1 MNDLEDINYII
12 TFLDKLR
19 NLKTIDD
26 IKDIDTNK
34 LKNIQKNID
43 SVLIKYNI
51 IEAKSIF
58 SKTLIKLTKN
68 TQKGG
73 SGHGH
78 GNFIRSIRN
87 LLVSNVNNTGI
98 VGGSLLTFVEI
109 IITYTFISLSIDT
122 MLELSIRSS
131 VNFSNIIRRNMI
143 TSVVIERLNS
153 LFEKIDN
160 NELVASQRIASFQS
174 RVNQR
179 LDQEFNLVA
188 SQRNPR
194 ENPRV
199 NQQVNPVA
207 MPIGNPI
214 GNSEPIIIRDA
225 QPILIDDTSVTTAI
239 ESTQELEDR
248 TIECI
253 NNYLQRGNE
262 EPRRHR
268 LFNCIPL
275 LRRNNNTVVQSELD
289 EAMISI
295 NRITENIRQPAE
307 LIPIQQITDENNM
320 IYIEQ
325 VETIPATEETIPATE
340 ETKTIFGLFS
350 NYCLN
355 VMDSINNFAVG
366 QFINDQEGG
375 NKRKKYNIKKQYN
388 TKRKIKKRKI
398 KTRCKR
404 RYKRAS
410 L

>member
-1 MNDLEDINYII
+1 MNDLKDINYII
-12 TFLDKLR
+12 TFLDKLK

-58 SKTLIKLTKN
+58 NKTLIKLTKN

-73 SGHGH
+73 SGRGH
-78 GNFIRSIRN
+78 GNFIRN

-122 MLELSIRSS
+122 MLELSSRSS

-160 NELVASQRIASFQS
+160 NELVA
-174 RVNQR
+174 
-179 LDQEFNLVA
+179 
-188 SQRNPR
+188 
-194 ENPRV
+194 
-199 NQQVNPVA
+199 
-207 MPIGNPI
+207 MPI

-248 TIECI
+248 TIEYI

-262 EPRRHR
+262 EPRSHR
-268 LFNCIPL
+268 LFNFIPL
-275 LRRNNNTVVQSELD
+275 LRRNNNTVVQTELD
-289 EAMISI
+289 EAMRSI

-325 VETIPATEETIPATE
+325 VETIPATE

-375 NKRKKYNIKKQYN
+375 NKRKKYNIKKKQYN